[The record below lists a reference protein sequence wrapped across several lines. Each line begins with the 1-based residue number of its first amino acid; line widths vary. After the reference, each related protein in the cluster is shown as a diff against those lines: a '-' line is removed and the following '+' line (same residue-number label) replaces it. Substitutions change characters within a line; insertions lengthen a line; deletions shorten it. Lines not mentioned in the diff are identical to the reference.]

1 MSTQKD
7 PYEKVPVIT
16 EKDIFRPGEN
26 VFIHISTQ
34 HPDFIGVIHKHTFI
48 EIVYV
53 VSGSATHIV
62 GNRSVPATKG
72 DLFIINYDTP
82 HGFFKNKDDSEP
94 MVAYDLS
101 FTPGFLD
108 SSLLDNMR
116 FESISSSFLFYS
128 LFPEEQMGPDVHIS
142 GSSYGTFGELFNKIY
157 LEYVGQET
165 GYINIIR
172 AYLVEL
178 IVRIFRKMDSAAN
191 TDNALRQTQ
200 IVNTALD
207 YMHKNYHKHLSL
219 DELATQV
226 FLSKDYL
233 GRLFRETTGMTV
245 NALLQKIRIEEA
257 CKMLVTTDH
266 KIESI
271 AAACG
276 FSDLKYFYTTFK
288 KYTGLTPRQYKV
300 ANLETQKGESVP

>member
-1 MSTQKD
+1 MPAEKE
-7 PYEKVPVIT
+7 PYKNVPVIT
-16 EKDIFRPGEN
+16 EKDIFRPGEK
-26 VFIHISTQ
+26 VFIHMSSQ
-34 HPDFIGVIHKHTFI
+34 HPEFIGVIHKHTFI

-53 VSGSATHIV
+53 ISGSATHIV

-72 DLFIINYDTP
+72 DLFIINHNTP
-82 HGFFKNKDDSEP
+82 HTFLENKDGPDP
-94 MVAYDLS
+94 WIAYDLS

-108 SSLLDNMR
+108 ASLLDNMR
-116 FESISSSFLFYS
+116 FASISPSFLFYS
-128 LFPEEQMGPDVHIS
+128 LFPEEQTVPDVHIS
-142 GSSYGTFGELFNKIY
+142 GSSYSAFGELFNKIY
-157 LEYVGQET
+157 MEYMGRET

-178 IVRIFRKMDSAAN
+178 IVRIFRKLDSAAS
-191 TDNALRQTQ
+191 TDTALRQTR
-200 IVNTALD
+200 IVDSALD

-219 DELATQV
+219 DDLATQV

-233 GRLFRETTGMTV
+233 SRLFRETTGMTV
-245 NALLQKIRIEEA
+245 SALLQKIRIEEA
-257 CKMLVTTDH
+257 CKLLTTTDL

-271 AAACG
+271 AASCG

-300 ANLETQKGESVP
+300 SNKETPKGETAL

>member
-7 PYEKVPVIT
+7 LYGNVPVIT

-191 TDNALRQTQ
+191 TDAAQRQTR
-200 IVNTALD
+200 IVDSALD
-207 YMHKNYHKHLSL
+207 YMHKNYLPQH
-219 DELATQV
+219 
-226 FLSKDYL
+226 
-233 GRLFRETTGMTV
+233 
-245 NALLQKIRIEEA
+245 N
-257 CKMLVTTDH
+257 
-266 KIESI
+266 
-271 AAACG
+271 
-276 FSDLKYFYTTFK
+276 
-288 KYTGLTPRQYKV
+288 
-300 ANLETQKGESVP
+300 KGHV